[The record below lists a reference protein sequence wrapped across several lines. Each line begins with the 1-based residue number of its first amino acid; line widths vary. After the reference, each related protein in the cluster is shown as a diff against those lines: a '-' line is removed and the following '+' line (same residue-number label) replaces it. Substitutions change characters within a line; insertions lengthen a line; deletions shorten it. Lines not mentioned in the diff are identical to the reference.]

1 MYVLGTAGHVDHGK
15 STLVKALTGID
26 PDRLKEEKNRQ
37 MTIDLGFAWYQL
49 PSGNEVGIVDVPGHR
64 DFIENMLAGIGG
76 IDAVLFII
84 AAGEG
89 VMPQTREHLAILK
102 LLQINK
108 GVIVLTKIDQ
118 VEDKDWIALVEEDVR
133 NLMQGTF
140 LADAPILRVSALE
153 GIGLEE
159 LAGAIDDMLSSSEP
173 KRDRGKP
180 RLPID
185 RVFTLKG
192 FGTVVTGTLVDGE
205 FALGQQVELLPGKL
219 EARIRGIQN
228 HKKKVE
234 IAYPG
239 NRTAINL
246 TGINP
251 DQIRRGNVL
260 VNPSTYSS
268 SRRVDARVEMLA
280 EANGKINHNDHLK
293 CFIGSDQA
301 IVRIRVIGKKEI
313 SPGDWGW
320 IQMEFDEPVVA
331 EKGDRFILRRPSPPE
346 TIAGGMILDARP
358 PKRHKRFSDDV
369 IARMGM
375 MEAGSHEQILL
386 STLDS
391 GGIIQLG
398 DLIKKSGIE
407 EDIAR
412 EEIKRLIGNEIVSIG
427 SESNR
432 NILLCT
438 RTYWQ
443 TLINEISGELTNYYK
458 KHPLRFGI
466 SKLVLNQKLKLDSK
480 VYNLILQKLISEQI
494 LEESGSE
501 IGLKDHDIVFSEAD
515 EKNAQT
521 IIQAFEANPYSPPIL
536 KELVDEYGDDLV
548 DALIA
553 VGGLTRIS
561 ENIALLPETYQTM
574 LQAARDFL
582 GKEQKITL
590 AQFRDMFGT
599 SRKYA
604 LAFLEHMDNEG
615 ITIRKENYRV
625 LK

>member
-1 MYVLGTAGHVDHGK
+1 MYVLGTAGHVAHGK
-15 STLVKALTGID
+15 STLVNALTGID
-26 PDRLKEEKNRQ
+26 PARLKEEKNRQ